1 MTPCDQQITAQLKTC
16 GDTSADQPL
25 PPKAHRH
32 KKTDEPRCAARTPL
46 SRLAGVDL
54 TTIEGSEDGTAL
66 VILSEIGTD
75 MPRWPRV
82 KPCWSWLGLCPQHQI
97 AGGKVLS
104 RRVRP
109 GAPRVTVA
117 LRLAASSLHHSQSAL
132 RGLLP
137 ADESASR
144 HPQSH
149 PSHSPH
155 AGSAGLELLATRPRL
170 RPTGPRCLRSAVPR
184 AQGHRQG
191 HAGQGPGRDVG
202 ATRGAGL
209 MIAPLAMLILPECLH
224 APATQRVARAAG
236 QV

>member
-1 MTPCDQQITAQLKTC
+1 MAEGETML
-16 GDTSADQPL
+16 
-25 PPKAHRH
+25 
-32 KKTDEPRCAARTPL
+32 E
-46 SRLAGVDL
+46 LAGTVSPAPDR
-54 TTIEGSEDGTAL
+54 GWQGAVTA
-66 VILSEIGTD
+66 
-75 MPRWPRV
+75 
-82 KPCWSWLGLCPQHQI
+82 
-97 AGGKVLS
+97 
-104 RRVRP
+104 
-109 GAPRVTVA
+109 GAPRRA
-117 LRLAASSLHHSQSAL
+117 SRHRHPPPCGQQFAPLAECL

-155 AGSAGLELLATRPRL
+155 ASSAGLELMATRPRL